1 MTNGVP
7 ESGLF
12 RKLRILPKRGLGRV
26 VECAVLL
33 WFVMADPDVPAW
45 CKALAAAALAYFIC
59 PVDAVPDFLPMG
71 FVDDAALLVS
81 TVAKA
86 SGYVTPAIRERARAK
101 RRELGL

>member
-1 MTNGVP
+1 MSDVR

-33 WFVMADPDVPAW
+33 WFVLADPDVPAW
-45 CKALAAAALAYFIC
+45 CKALAAAALAYFLC
-59 PVDAVPDFLPMG
+59 PVDAMPDFLPMG
-71 FVDDAALLVS
+71 LVDDAALLVT
-81 TVAKA
+81 TVAKV
-86 SGYVTPAIRERARAK
+86 SGCVTAETRERARSK